1 MDADVNNQCQCELCQ
16 PNWYLGRDDS
26 FEVQPAREA
35 QAALE
40 EVHGRKLLSRQE
52 DLALATG

>member
-16 PNWYLGRDDS
+16 PNWYLGRDDL
-26 FEVQPAREA
+26 FEVQPVREA

-40 EVHGRKLLSRQE
+40 EVLSRKLPA
-52 DLALATG
+52 DLVWATG